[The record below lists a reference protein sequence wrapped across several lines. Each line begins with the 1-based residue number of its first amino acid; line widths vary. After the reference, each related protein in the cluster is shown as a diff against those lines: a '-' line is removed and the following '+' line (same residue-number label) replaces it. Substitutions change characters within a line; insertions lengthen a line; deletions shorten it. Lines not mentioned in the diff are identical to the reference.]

1 MTSVAW
7 LEKRIAELGRIVTGT
22 TPPSSRPECF
32 ADGEGFPFIT
42 PSDMWAGRKANSP
55 GRFLS
60 KEGAALLRTRL
71 LPPGSVAVSCIGWQM
86 GRSVMTSRPS
96 FTNQQLN
103 AIVPHQGVDGEFLYY
118 ALRTRQEE
126 LLSLG
131 SATGV
136 RTPIINKSAFG
147 NLTLLVPSI
156 GIQKRIAS
164 ILSVYD
170 ELIDNNLRRMKILE
184 EMAQSLYREWFVDFR
199 FPGHE
204 NGKMVNSPLGM
215 IPEGWETKNLSSLA
229 VEVRDGTHP
238 DSWDAGTCYVGLEHI
253 PRRSLALTE
262 WGAIEDVSSSK
273 LVFRKGDILFGKIR
287 PYFHK
292 VVIAPIDGLCSTD
305 AIVIRAKD
313 PSQLSL
319 VAGVVSSVKFVEHAT
334 ATSQGTKMPRADWK
348 VLKQYPVAFATEAT
362 LRSYQDLA
370 SPLLQLMDRIVFQ
383 NRNLRST
390 RDLLLPEL
398 ISGELDVSE
407 LDIDVGENAA

>member
-1 MTSVAW
+1 
-7 LEKRIAELGRIVTGT
+7 
-22 TPPSSRPECF
+22 
-32 ADGEGFPFIT
+32 
-42 PSDMWAGRKANSP
+42 MWAGRKANSP

-103 AIVPHQGVDGEFLYY
+103 AIVPHEGVDGEFLYY

-164 ILSVYD
+164 TLSAYD
-170 ELIDNNLRRMKILE
+170 DLIDNNLRRIKILE

-204 NGKMVNSPLGM
+204 SAKMVDSPLGM
-215 IPEGWETKNLSSLA
+215 IPEGWETTFLRDVADVNASSVRRGCEPEEIEYVDISSVAPGRVEKTEAMLFIDAPSRARRLVAHGDVIWSA
-229 VEVRDGTHP
+229 VRP
-238 DSWDAGTCYVGLEHI
+238 N
-253 PRRSLALTE
+253 RRSFAL
-262 WGAIEDVSSSK
+262 
-273 LVFRKGDILFGKIR
+273 ILD
-287 PYFHK
+287 PL
-292 VVIAPIDGLCSTD
+292 PNMLCSTGFAVLTARRVPFSFLYAAVTTD
-305 AIVIRAKD
+305 EFVGYLTSRATGAAYPAVNASVFEEANLLVPD
-313 PSQLSL
+313 DSL
-319 VAGVVSSVKFVEHAT
+319 LRDFHRLAEPTRLMQHDLVKR
-334 ATSQGTKMPRADWK
+334 SR
-348 VLKQYPVAFATEAT
+348 VLLK
-362 LRSYQDLA
+362 
-370 SPLLQLMDRIVFQ
+370 
-383 NRNLRST
+383 T
-390 RDLLLPEL
+390 RDLLLPKL

-407 LDIDVGENAA
+407 LDIGAGEDAA